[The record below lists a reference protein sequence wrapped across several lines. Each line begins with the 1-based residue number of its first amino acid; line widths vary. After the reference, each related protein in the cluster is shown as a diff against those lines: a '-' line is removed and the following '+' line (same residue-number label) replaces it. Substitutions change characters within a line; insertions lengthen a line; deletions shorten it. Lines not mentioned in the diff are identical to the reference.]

1 MKLLEMLAPLVY
13 PQARNIMIALEK
25 LLRENLIP
33 LLDRNKSLK
42 HRTKLSEHIV
52 DAISRIEE
60 PEIIEFLSILYKAL
74 ARHYKLYTQQNAIM
88 DFSGFTRFCADYSI
102 FPDLINKTV
111 LYASSSI

>member
-52 DAISRIEE
+52 DAI
-60 PEIIEFLSILYKAL
+60 
-74 ARHYKLYTQQNAIM
+74 
-88 DFSGFTRFCADYSI
+88 
-102 FPDLINKTV
+102 
-111 LYASSSI
+111 